1 MLLLVRLLTVMTKEE
16 IMYDHFYQYC
26 TDNYWPGFVIPHLSP
41 HTLLEKVRYHRR
53 ILSQNSSFFS
63 FKVRRN
69 DIKGRKE
76 EIETPLR
83 PQTDPVVERGWQI
96 SAEILCCCND
106 QRDQAEVGEA
116 SHSTCPV
123 QPLHPPPSHPD
134 ITASSTCNYW
144 ARYFVQQIWCKGP
157 A

>member
-26 TDNYWPGFVIPHLSP
+26 TDNYWSGFVIPHLAP

-83 PQTDPVVERGWQI
+83 PQTDPVVERG
-96 SAEILCCCND
+96 
-106 QRDQAEVGEA
+106 
-116 SHSTCPV
+116 
-123 QPLHPPPSHPD
+123 
-134 ITASSTCNYW
+134 
-144 ARYFVQQIWCKGP
+144 
-157 A
+157 